1 MSFTV
6 GSVGGLWLALVGGFP
21 IVAAGAE
28 AQHSA
33 LERSF
38 AGRSAASLMSVP
50 AVSLRDD
57 LTVEEA
63 IVSGLSRHLYSAFP
77 VVDRSALLPEPLSRR
92 AA

>member
-1 MSFTV
+1 VSFTV

-33 LERSF
+33 LE
-38 AGRSAASLMSVP
+38 
-50 AVSLRDD
+50 
-57 LTVEEA
+57 A